1 MHILFIIIVL
11 ALFPLVSI
19 IKIDGLQTVEGFFI
33 GTSQLKRIIIL
44 VILLAMILIGRMRF
58 RLFDFSSF
66 RFGREL
72 LPAIVLISIYLLL
85 KIDGKDLSHD
95 FTLVAPVLGSA
106 LLATFIEEL
115 AFRFVIPWNLS
126 KLGVS
131 IGRIC
136 VISALLFSLVH
147 FMNLRSQHYDVFS
160 VINQLVFAFFMG
172 MLLFSLYYLT
182 RSFLFVWLFHFLT
195 NLPGKLGSLT
205 PVAEEEVAAAV
216 STTTMEEIISS
227 ALYILLMSPLII
239 VSIYYL
245 RKIRENDR
253 VDLESGRVGNNLFDT

>member
-1 MHILFIIIVL
+1 MHVLFIIIVL
-11 ALFPLVSI
+11 ALFPLVSL
-19 IKIDGLQTVEGFFI
+19 IKIDGLHTVEGFFV
-33 GTSQLKRIIIL
+33 GTSHLKRIIIIG
-44 VILLAMILIGRMRF
+44 ILFAMILIGRMRF
-58 RLFDFSSF
+58 RLFNFSAF

-72 LPAIVLISIYLLL
+72 LPAIVLIGVYLLL
-85 KIDGKDLSHD
+85 KIDRKDLSHD
-95 FTLVAPVLGSA
+95 FTLVAPVLGAA
-106 LLATFIEEL
+106 LVATFMEEL

-136 VISALLFSLVH
+136 IISSLLFSLMH

-195 NLPGKLGSLT
+195 NLPSKLGSLT
-205 PVAEEEVAAAV
+205 PIVEEEVVA
-216 STTTMEEIISS
+216 STTIMGEIISS
-227 ALYILLMSPLII
+227 FLYILLMSPLII

-245 RKIRENDR
+245 RKIRKNDR

>member
-11 ALFPLVSI
+11 ALFPLVSL
-19 IKIDGLQTVEGFFI
+19 IKIDGLHTVEGFFI
-33 GTSQLKRIIIL
+33 GTSHLKRIIIL
-44 VILLAMILIGRMRF
+44 GILFAMILIGRMRF
-58 RLFDFSSF
+58 RLFNFSSF
-66 RFGREL
+66 RFGKEL
-72 LPAIVLISIYLLL
+72 LPAIVLIGVYLLL
-85 KIDGKDLSHD
+85 MIDRKDLSHD
-95 FTLVAPVLGSA
+95 FTLVAPVLGAA
-106 LLATFIEEL
+106 LAATFIEEL

-136 VISALLFSLVH
+136 VISSLMFSLAH

-160 VINQLVFAFFMG
+160 VVNQLVFAFFMG

-182 RSFLFVWLFHFLT
+182 RSFLFVWMFHFLT
-195 NLPGKLGSLT
+195 NLPSKLGSLA
-205 PVAEEEVAAAV
+205 PIVEEGVIA
-216 STTTMEEIISS
+216 STTIMGEIMSS
-227 ALYILLMSPLII
+227 FLYILLMSPLII

-245 RKIRENDR
+245 RKIRKNDR